1 MFFILLLVL
10 QILVISISGF
20 SKDPQWIMS
29 QHCIRAQG
37 QSLLDPWPDPKNNET
52 PFEFKSTPKRLTNGE
67 RYLKEAWPYLA
78 GKEVCWNDDQ
88 VLIMYNNFKSIDS
101 LFGNWLICSLNL
113 KRFWCE
119 YTCSPYQYYF
129 K

>member
-1 MFFILLLVL
+1 MKLFLL
-10 QILVISISGF
+10 QIFIIYASCFSGA
-20 SKDPQWIMS
+20 PQWIMS

-37 QSLLDPWPDPKNNET
+37 QSLLEPWPDPKNNET
-52 PFEFKSTPKRLTNGE
+52 PFEQKAAPKLLTNGE

-101 LFGNWLICSLNL
+101 LFGNCLLWSLNL

-119 YTCSPYQYYF
+119 YTWSPYQYYF
-129 K
+129 KI